1 MMKLRKQQDGSV
13 PSSREEEEERLLR
26 IRRRRRCTCLTL
38 LNKPVINIVQNV
50 TYRHSGEGKHC
61 SGGKISQKMEEDEKD
76 EMLGFESMN
85 KAVVVQ
91 L

>member
-1 MMKLRKQQDGSV
+1 M
-13 PSSREEEEERLLR
+13 
-26 IRRRRRCTCLTL
+26 
-38 LNKPVINIVQNV
+38 QNV

-61 SGGKISQKMEEDEKD
+61 SGGKISQKVEEDEED